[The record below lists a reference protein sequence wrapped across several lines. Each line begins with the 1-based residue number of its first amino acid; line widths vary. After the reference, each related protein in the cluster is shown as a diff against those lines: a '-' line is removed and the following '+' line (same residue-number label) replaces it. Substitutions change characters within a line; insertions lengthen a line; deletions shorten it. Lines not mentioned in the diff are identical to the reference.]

1 MADNFVIDPALG
13 DSVDQFIIDAERAHN
28 IINGTGTQGVLVED
42 GSIIPTLRKA
52 MLDNLYYKTP
62 PIPWSPGTLVREFNQ
77 LYSFV
82 ASDGDVS
89 WWYAP
94 GATQIS
100 PAVMGTSPVG
110 DVKFRVFLDT
120 GSISNLYAPINSP
133 MFTGNPRGP
142 TPAVGDASTSLATT
156 LFVAAAIEAAI
167 DGGVPSEGSGKF
179 TDLEVTNQSKLNKLE
194 VTGQAVYRAGIDAT
208 NSQMLLNTL
217 RMMGATGKIDFSY
230 VHPDYVGKLRTV
242 LTPHRV
248 ETSDLAADNLTVSQ
262 TAEIG
267 EEANPSAAGNA
278 LKVHGNTD
286 MDYLHLTGN
295 PARPLTTPQLV
306 VDGNAVIKNLNV
318 TGTLTGV
325 TASVDGIDIRPLT
338 VTTDQIDVKRVNVSE
353 TLNVTGNTIVKDL
366 QITGTVTGL
375 VFPPANVDG
384 VDIKP
389 KSVVTTNSSTF
400 GQTTTVKD
408 LVVTGT
414 TTGVSANVT
423 GQDITPKSVAA
434 TEFVTV
440 GGSLTVTGSSSL
452 PTVKSQLI
460 TMTPLSETIS
470 TATYAMKI
478 THNMQNLTLG
488 SNTIINVPATA
499 PTGGATF
506 LIYLVQDAT
515 GGRTVSFGANF
526 SQLNAE
532 NVNPAAN
539 SVTLVQVIYR
549 GAGTVYDVVV
559 TPRP

>member
-1 MADNFVIDPALG
+1 
-13 DSVDQFIIDAERAHN
+13 
-28 IINGTGTQGVLVED
+28 
-42 GSIIPTLRKA
+42 
-52 MLDNLYYKTP
+52 
-62 PIPWSPGTLVREFNQ
+62 
-77 LYSFV
+77 
-82 ASDGDVS
+82 
-89 WWYAP
+89 
-94 GATQIS
+94 
-100 PAVMGTSPVG
+100 
-110 DVKFRVFLDT
+110 
-120 GSISNLYAPINSP
+120 
-133 MFTGNPRGP
+133 
-142 TPAVGDASTSLATT
+142 
-156 LFVAAAIEAAI
+156 
-167 DGGVPSEGSGKF
+167 
-179 TDLEVTNQSKLNKLE
+179 
-194 VTGQAVYRAGIDAT
+194 
-208 NSQMLLNTL
+208 
-217 RMMGATGKIDFSY
+217 MMGATGKIDFDY

-248 ETSDLAADNLTVSQ
+248 ETSDLAADNLTVNQ

-267 EEANPSAAGNA
+267 NPTTPEATGSA

-295 PARPLTTPQLV
+295 PSRPLTDPQLV

-325 TASVDGIDIRPLT
+325 TANVDGIDIRPLT

-353 TLNVTGNTIVKDL
+353 TLNVTGNSVVKNL

-384 VDIKP
+384 IDIKP
-389 KSVVTTNSSTF
+389 KSVVATNSSTF
-400 GQTTTVKD
+400 GQTTTVND

-414 TTGVSANVT
+414 TTGISANVT
-423 GQDITPKSVAA
+423 GQDITPKSVA
-434 TEFVTV
+434 TTGFVTV
-440 GGSLTVTGSSSL
+440 GGTLTVTGSSSL

-460 TMTPLSETIS
+460 TMNTLSETIS

-488 SNTIINVPATA
+488 SNTIINVPATPPA
-499 PTGGATF
+499 GGATF
-506 LIYLVQDAT
+506 MIYLVQDAT